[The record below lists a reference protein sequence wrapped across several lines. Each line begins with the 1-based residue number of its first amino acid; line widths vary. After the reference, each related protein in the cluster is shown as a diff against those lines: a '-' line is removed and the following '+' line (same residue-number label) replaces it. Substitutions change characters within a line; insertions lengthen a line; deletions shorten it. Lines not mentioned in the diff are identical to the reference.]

1 MRTTL
6 NIDDGLLEQVRHR
19 AARTHRNVSDL
30 VNEILAAQLS
40 SSSGSTVPFR
50 QRTYSL
56 GAQPGIDF
64 EKSLDLAAREAA
76 LLSYADSYR
85 EMATDAAEA
94 AEWEEWDS
102 TAGT

>member
-6 NIDDGLLEQVRHR
+6 NIDDDLLEQLRHQ
-19 AARTHRNVSDL
+19 AASTHRNVSDL
-30 VNEILAAQLS
+30 VNEILAAELS
-40 SSSGSTVPFR
+40 SSSGSAAPFR
-50 QRTYSL
+50 QKTFAL
-56 GAQPGIDF
+56 GARPGIDF
-64 EKSLDLAAREAA
+64 DKSLDLAARDAA

-85 EMATDAAEA
+85 EMAMDAAQA

>member
-6 NIDDGLLEQVRHR
+6 NIDDDLLEQLKRR
-19 AARTHRNVSDL
+19 AASTHRNVSDL
-30 VNEILAAQLS
+30 VNEILAAHLS
-40 SSSGSTVPFR
+40 SSSGSTASFR

-56 GAQPGIDF
+56 GARPGIDF
-64 EKSLDLAAREAA
+64 RKSLDLAAPEAA
-76 LLSYADSYR
+76 LLSYTDSYR